1 MPEMFLKGTA
11 SILVHPSKVEE
22 MERKGWSL
30 SPGKGKSKSKSKDK
44 EGPNGNT

>member
-1 MPEMFLKGTA
+1 MFLKGTA

-30 SPGKGKSKSKSKDK
+30 TPEKVVKPKLKPK
-44 EGPNGNT
+44 EKEN